1 MFNSSQTNKASG
13 TSVFRVY
20 EVTVSSPDLLRHYK
34 VWENDD
40 ATMDA
45 HFKKADEKGLRFFS
59 LTDARG
65 KKIWNIDLWQGWR
78 FKTTV
83 SWKKYSGPSQ
93 VSKPPLPPGPPP
105 LTRQDFPILSPSRNS
120 TLSPMSPN
128 RHLDVEVLSP
138 PGSVSFSPVET
149 QGEDMPP
156 PGPPPGPPPL
166 TRSVTQGGDVLSFS
180 RQVTEVLPPP
190 PGSVSFS
197 RQVTEVLPPPPG
209 SVSFSRQVTEVLPP
223 PPGPASFS
231 REDTQGGNM
240 PPPPPRPPKLKR
252 TKTSLVNG
260 DKIRELDELEQTK
273 QNLIEKL
280 NEAGLEY

>member
-1 MFNSSQTNKASG
+1 MFNSSQTNKASD

-83 SWKKYSGPSQ
+83 SWKKYSVPSQ

-138 PGSVSFSPVET
+138 PGSVSFSPVVET

-156 PGPPPGPPPL
+156 PLTRQVSEVLPGPPPL
-166 TRSVTQGGDVLSFS
+166 TRSVTQGGDVLPPPPGPVSFS
-180 RQVTEVLPPP
+180 RQVTQVLPPP

-197 RQVTEVLPPPPG
+197 RQVTEVR
-209 SVSFSRQVTEVLPP
+209 F
-223 PPGPASFS
+223 
-231 REDTQGGNM
+231 
-240 PPPPPRPPKLKR
+240 
-252 TKTSLVNG
+252 
-260 DKIRELDELEQTK
+260 
-273 QNLIEKL
+273 
-280 NEAGLEY
+280 